1 MINSISCEK
10 VKEDTLWLPVNSG
23 SERISYSVFMKN
35 EMNFLKI
42 FRNKLVLIVC
52 FWLDSLRIS
61 WYLKSNALSS
71 SKSYLET
78 VKLIKK
84 KRKGMFCEQFCFNN
98 VYKFGIPGRDNPSF
112 NYWKDLNSLQIR
124 DPLSRDKTGF
134 LEFFSSH
141 FLAK

>member
-84 KRKGMFCEQFCFNN
+84 RKGMVCEQFCFNN

-141 FLAK
+141 FWAK

>member
-1 MINSISCEK
+1 MINSLSCEK
-10 VKEDTLWLPVNSG
+10 VKEDTLWLPVKSG

-78 VKLIKK
+78 VKLIKQQEK
-84 KRKGMFCEQFCFNN
+84 EWFVNNFVSTMFTNSGSRDGIIPLSIIERIWI
-98 VYKFGIPGRDNPSF
+98 VYKFGILYPGIKRDF
-112 NYWKDLNSLQIR
+112 
-124 DPLSRDKTGF
+124 
-134 LEFFSSH
+134 
-141 FLAK
+141 

>member
-1 MINSISCEK
+1 MKIWVMRNSISCEK
-10 VKEDTLWLPVNSG
+10 VKEDTLWLAVNYG
-23 SERISYSVFMKN
+23 FETTSYSVFMKN

-42 FRNKLVLIVC
+42 FRNKRVLIVC

-84 KRKGMFCEQFCFNN
+84 KEKEWFVNNFVSTMFTNSGSRDGIIPLSIIERIWII
-98 VYKFGIPGRDNPSF
+98 YKCGIPYPGIKRDF
-112 NYWKDLNSLQIR
+112 
-124 DPLSRDKTGF
+124 
-134 LEFFSSH
+134 
-141 FLAK
+141 